1 MPHAWLDQYPD
12 LLDAVGGDYDAAA
25 RSVGANGLALWESYL
40 AGLVPT
46 DAQST
51 FRALIAMR
59 DGKPV
64 VTWTPDLGD
73 ARVYTVYGAR
83 NLGEAWQQVTDAP
96 RDFRFFRVTVALPPR
111 P

>member
-1 MPHAWLDQYPD
+1 MTIFGLFMMCALYHKPARP
-12 LLDAVGGDYDAAA
+12 LLLGTRRA
-25 RSVGANGLALWESYL
+25 
-40 AGLVPT
+40 
-46 DAQST
+46 T

-96 RDFRFFRVTVALPPR
+96 RDFRFFRVTVALPPYTYS